1 MKFTSHRNMVVTST
15 LGHTIEFK
23 KGEPTHVPLEMHQ
36 AVIEKGAIPEEHIEE
51 AEIPPSAEPTDPAE
65 RKAKIFEA
73 FAAMVLRG
81 DRESFTG
88 TGLPQKQALASQLG
102 FILDNKER
110 DALWH
115 EYQLSINK
123 DE

>member
-1 MKFTSHRNMVVTST
+1 MKFTSHRNMTVSST
-15 LGHTIEFK
+15 LGHTIVFE
-23 KGEPTHVPLEMHQ
+23 KGVAIHVPREMHQ
-36 AVIEKGAIPEEHIEE
+36 AVIEKGAIPEEHIDEP
-51 AEIPPSAEPTDPAE
+51 EIAPVAEPTDPAE

-73 FAAMVLRG
+73 FAAMVVRG